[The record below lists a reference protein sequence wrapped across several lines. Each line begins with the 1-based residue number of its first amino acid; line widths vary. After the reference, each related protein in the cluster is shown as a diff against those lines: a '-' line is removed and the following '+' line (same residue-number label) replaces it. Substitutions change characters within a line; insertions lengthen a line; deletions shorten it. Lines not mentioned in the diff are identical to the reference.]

1 MRISHRE
8 INSEKC
14 SIESHIFG
22 TPCIPPF
29 FHHSYLCHTF
39 SRVTRA
45 LSFTVSRSSSLA
57 SLYPRCFFH
66 GQHLRGE
73 NVATKIL
80 ILCTLFSIYVRI
92 IASLVIFNVWI
103 TRNIYNIGI
112 IIRWKDYVR
121 NSENV
126 IDRCTRKTDRQARK
140 RIDRFARA
148 RTIDRDHSLHF
159 HHALLFVSRKIK
171 NDAIFHKHIFRILM
185 QRDYDTLKFSCTR
198 RVYEIVQ
205 FIESS

>member
-73 NVATKIL
+73 NAATKIL

-185 QRDYDTLKFSCTR
+185 
-198 RVYEIVQ
+198 
-205 FIESS
+205 

>member
-73 NVATKIL
+73 NAATKIL

-92 IASLVIFNVWI
+92 
-103 TRNIYNIGI
+103 RNYRFSRNFVDNKEYNIGI

-185 QRDYDTLKFSCTR
+185 
-198 RVYEIVQ
+198 
-205 FIESS
+205 

>member
-1 MRISHRE
+1 M
-8 INSEKC
+8 
-14 SIESHIFG
+14 
-22 TPCIPPF
+22 
-29 FHHSYLCHTF
+29 
-39 SRVTRA
+39 
-45 LSFTVSRSSSLA
+45 
-57 SLYPRCFFH
+57 
-66 GQHLRGE
+66 
-73 NVATKIL
+73 
-80 ILCTLFSIYVRI
+80 
-92 IASLVIFNVWI
+92 
-103 TRNIYNIGI
+103 
-112 IIRWKDYVR
+112 R

-205 FIESS
+205 FRIKLKFRESMKKIGRTNGTLSVQDKRLETVSSFL

>member
-1 MRISHRE
+1 MIGVFFINNSFTKSRNKNFRKKGKWEFLIEKLILKNVRLNPTFLGHLVYHLFSIIRI
-8 INSEKC
+8 
-14 SIESHIFG
+14 FA
-22 TPCIPPF
+22 IP
-29 FHHSYLCHTF
+29 HF

-185 QRDYDTLKFSCTR
+185 
-198 RVYEIVQ
+198 
-205 FIESS
+205 